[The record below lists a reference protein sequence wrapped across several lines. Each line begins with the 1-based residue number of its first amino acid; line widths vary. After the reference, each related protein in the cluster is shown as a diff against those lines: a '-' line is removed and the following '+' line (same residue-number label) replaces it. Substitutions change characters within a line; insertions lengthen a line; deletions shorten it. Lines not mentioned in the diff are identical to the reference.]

1 LDVDG
6 GRELGKNGN
15 GEGET
20 GKDQVYIEK
29 ARRVNRNWQ
38 KMASLGCTK
47 VLGWEEAPRSL

>member
-1 LDVDG
+1 MEVDG